1 MHVCLFFNYYYY
13 FILTHCKPVFDLW
26 PSYFEKYFKKELET
40 WVQVGVVVSAALQV
54 ALLKKKEMG
63 TKAFLWSW
71 GDGTVSLQRL
81 LMNRPRCACPCKAGY
96 KGSVGPSATGSQTGA
111 MADSVGLLLC
121 CWTNTPSC
129 LIGREGCPIG
139 EPQTCSALLLLA
151 RPQRAHSLA
160 PRLDYSIWISAP
172 ITHFS
177 PCLPSLAF
185 VMA

>member
-1 MHVCLFFNYYYY
+1 M
-13 FILTHCKPVFDLW
+13 
-26 PSYFEKYFKKELET
+26 
-40 WVQVGVVVSAALQV
+40 SAGGCSRLCSPASGIT
-54 ALLKKKEMG
+54 KKKEMG

-185 VMA
+185 VMAWSMKM